1 MNTQSRTEAKNDFEK
16 DFFKLM
22 NNSVF
27 GKTMENVRKHRDMK
41 LVTADKK
48 RNQFVS
54 EPSYHTTRYFLENLL
69 AIEKKKKTIKVK
81 MNKPVS
87 LELSIL
93 ETSKTLIYE
102 FWYDYI
108 RPKYKQNAKLCYL
121 DTDSFIISIKIEDFY
136 EDIRNDVENI
146 FDRPLRIGRNEKVIN
161 LMKDELGG
169 KMMAEFKAPTAKT
182 YSYLMDDGNSDKK
195 A

>member
-1 MNTQSRTEAKNDFEK
+1 MRSLKALDHGLILKKVLKVIQFNPETWLKEYIDMNTQSRTEAKNDFEK

-69 AIEKKKKTIKVK
+69 AIEKKK
-81 MNKPVS
+81 
-87 LELSIL
+87 
-93 ETSKTLIYE
+93 
-102 FWYDYI
+102 
-108 RPKYKQNAKLCYL
+108 R
-121 DTDSFIISIKIEDFY
+121 
-136 EDIRNDVENI
+136 R
-146 FDRPLRIGRNEKVIN
+146 
-161 LMKDELGG
+161 
-169 KMMAEFKAPTAKT
+169 
-182 YSYLMDDGNSDKK
+182 
-195 A
+195 